1 MESKLFPSDI
11 DNIINKYIHQLKIS
25 DIKKEINKNFKLFF
39 IYTLSLKGNFDY
51 LKLYYNIKN
60 DNNLSLFF
68 KNKLN
73 LELIN
78 NFLDTEQD

>member
-11 DNIINKYIHQLKIS
+11 DNIINKYIHQLKIC
-25 DIKKEINKNFKLFF
+25 DIKKEMNKNFKLFF
-39 IYTLSLKGNFDY
+39 IYTLSLKGNFEY